1 MKLINLQAVGC
12 YSGRSFYLCVLPRLI
27 APFISALDSFSLKVR
42 CADVVQKQN
51 PHTHTDNLRLVALAV
66 TKHGG
71 MLPFENNKQAENE
84 RTLILLPE
92 SYMAGAIN
100 AIGILLSSIS
110 KRESPKEMPPIV
122 QRKWLICGP
131 WCHSRDCKAKH
142 DLALEI
148 SKEYTTPDKDPE
160 KTQEFTMKI
169 FGWTTTCWLH
179 N

>member
-1 MKLINLQAVGC
+1 
-12 YSGRSFYLCVLPRLI
+12 
-27 APFISALDSFSLKVR
+27 VR

-84 RTLILLPE
+84 RTLILLPK

-122 QRKWLICGP
+122 QRK
-131 WCHSRDCKAKH
+131 
-142 DLALEI
+142 
-148 SKEYTTPDKDPE
+148 
-160 KTQEFTMKI
+160 
-169 FGWTTTCWLH
+169 
-179 N
+179 